1 MKVKLEK
8 YNPKWKSFFEIE
20 KERLLNVLD
29 SNRIKIEHI
38 GSTSIPDICSK
49 PVIDIMIGVEKEKQ
63 LDRDVNKIITLGYT
77 YVQKYE
83 IFMPFRRYFFK
94 LENPDIQLPNIIG
107 FDDPDINKGNHKDSF
122 HIHMVKINSDF
133 WINQLIFRNY
143 LRNNKDA
150 RIEYENVKKSLAKME
165 WDSIND
171 YAEAKSN
178 CILKLLEK
186 GKNTNI

>member
-20 KERLLNVLD
+20 KERFLNVLD